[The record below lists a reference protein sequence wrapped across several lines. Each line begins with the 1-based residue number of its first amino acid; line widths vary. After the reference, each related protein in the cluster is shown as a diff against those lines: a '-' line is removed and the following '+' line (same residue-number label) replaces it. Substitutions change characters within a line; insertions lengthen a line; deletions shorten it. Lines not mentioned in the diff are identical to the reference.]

1 MPPALACVDWAA
13 DHLDAL
19 VRVALLRSEGIDA
32 LLPDENLVRQDWLHV
47 FAFGGFRVL
56 APSADAARAV
66 DLLALYRSGR
76 LAIDEAAVE
85 HPACPRCSG
94 ECTVADPWPRRKV
107 FVAFLMGQAAA
118 YALMLVDG
126 GTGASAPIVVALLAL
141 PGLAQLAPG
150 VLRGH
155 VLRRYRCD
163 DCVDRWRASARP
175 GFAQLQRDAQA

>member
-1 MPPALACVDWAA
+1 MAPALACVDWAA

-19 VRVALLRSEGIDA
+19 VLVALLRSEGIDA
-32 LLPDENLVRQDWLHV
+32 FLPDENLVRQNWLHV

-56 APSADAARAV
+56 ARSADAARAA
-66 DLLALYRSGR
+66 DLLARYRSGR

-94 ECTVADPWPRRKV
+94 ECTVADPRPRRQV
-107 FVAFLMGQAAA
+107 FVAFLLSQVAA
-118 YALMLVDG
+118 YALMFVDG
-126 GTGASAPIVVALLAL
+126 GTGANALVVVTVLVL

-150 VLRGH
+150 LLRWH

-163 DCVDRWRASARP
+163 DCANRWRASARP
-175 GFAQLQRDAQA
+175 GFAQLQRDAQT